1 LLWIIERGVTMK
13 ANSFIGNAIVVSALS
28 LSPFVAN
35 AGSVPGWEIKLN
47 AAQGSAGINMYLGQR
62 VDATD
67 GIDGYYD
74 VPAFTSDGF
83 DAHLSLEGGRY
94 WRDIRQYR
102 QGSTKTW
109 RIEIQPDGSG
119 PVSLRWKPADI
130 PPNVTVLLVDTVSG
144 TIIDMK
150 QDSEYEVQPDTTRE
164 LRIEAVTR

>member
-1 LLWIIERGVTMK
+1 MK
-13 ANSFIGNAIVVSALS
+13 ASSFIGSAIIVSALS
-28 LSPFVAN
+28 FSPVAAT
-35 AGSVPGWEIKLN
+35 AGTVPGWEMRLN

-62 VDATD
+62 LDATD

-74 VPAFTSDGF
+74 VPAFSSEGF
-83 DAHLSLEGGRY
+83 DAYISLEGGRY

-109 RIEIQPDGSG
+109 RVEIQPDGSG

-130 PPNVTVLLVDTVSG
+130 PANVTVLLVDPVSG
-144 TIIDMK
+144 TTIDMK
-150 QDSEYEVQPDTTRE
+150 QDSEYAVQPDKTRE